1 MQHSHPLMRV
11 AFLSLLLVLA
21 TALPGQ
27 SSPPGRIVEK
37 NPVLQPLPP
46 REAMK
51 HIRLPPGFRLELVAS
66 EPQIREPVAIA
77 WDGNGRMFVA
87 EMRGYMQD
95 IEGTNAR
102 APVGR
107 ISLHEDTNGDGRMD
121 RHSIYLDDL
130 VEPRAILAV
139 DDGLLVGEPPDLWY
153 CRDLNGDGVADSK
166 VRVFDRFSMRSSNVE
181 HKANGLLW
189 GIDN

>member
-1 MQHSHPLMRV
+1 MRV

-21 TALPGQ
+21 TTLPGQ

-87 EMRGYMQD
+87 EML
-95 IEGTNAR
+95 
-102 APVGR
+102 
-107 ISLHEDTNGDGRMD
+107 SLIH
-121 RHSIYLDDL
+121 I
-130 VEPRAILAV
+130 
-139 DDGLLVGEPPDLWY
+139 
-153 CRDLNGDGVADSK
+153 
-166 VRVFDRFSMRSSNVE
+166 
-181 HKANGLLW
+181 
-189 GIDN
+189 